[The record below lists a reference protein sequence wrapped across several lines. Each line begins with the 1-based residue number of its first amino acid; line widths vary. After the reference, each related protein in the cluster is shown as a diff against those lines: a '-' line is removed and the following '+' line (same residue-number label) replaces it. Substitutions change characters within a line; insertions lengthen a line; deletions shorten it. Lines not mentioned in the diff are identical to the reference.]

1 MSDSFK
7 NKAQISDHFKYHA
20 LLRCENNFKYSLE
33 LSKYFSRYFD
43 KVKRIADEPL
53 NLAVMGEFSV
63 GKSSFINKLLDID
76 ILPVGITPITSVVTT
91 LKYGKDEKAEVHY
104 SSENDDKKNI
114 VREISYSV
122 LNDYQKASEI
132 DNEVYRR
139 EVESI
144 KEIVIYLDNENLKKF
159 NIIDTPG
166 FNHSKACDEI
176 TKKLFDRLD
185 FVVWLFDASQA
196 GKLTESV
203 LLDELLEKVN
213 NIYAVINKIDIVDS
227 SDIKQT
233 ARELN
238 LKIAKIYGK
247 KFTNTETIPCISL
260 KILKNE
266 FGEYFTQFLKDFNNS
281 VIDRDYHISK
291 KEIEFIYDDIQSEL
305 EQIQRNL
312 SEFENKINKELTGF
326 INYCQTQ
333 EYKKQADDLSKA
345 TYDIILST
353 INDVFLEIS
362 ESQIYN
368 SLPVQNPTLKFYC
381 LYRTFEKIEELKKTI
396 GEIYLKYLNF
406 YKEKFLGLDTNIRE
420 LIGEITHLY
429 PDELGKQMEETL
441 SYNRSIINGFI
452 AKRYKLSTIGYIFG
466 LLSDNFIYE
475 KFILKDTRKIG
486 GISNKSTQHIDSD
499 KKKTILAFATNSFLN
514 SFPGKGKSAAPP
526 DVLKNEEKFK
536 IIANEL
542 NREII
547 VQLFKIDLETIE
559 VENKLSELKEKMNIF
574 IENLAEQIKEIS
586 KEMQV
591 VK

>member
-7 NKAQISDHFKYHA
+7 NKAQISDHFKYRA
-20 LLRCENNFKYSLE
+20 LLRCEKNFKSNLE
-33 LSKYFSRYFD
+33 LSNYFSNYFD
-43 KVKRIADEPL
+43 KVKRVASEPL

-63 GKSSFINKLLDID
+63 GKSSFINQLLDID
-76 ILPVGITPITSVVTT
+76 ILPVGITPITSIVTM

-122 LNDYQKASEI
+122 LSDYQKASEI
-132 DNEVYRR
+132 DNEIYRR

-176 TKKLFDRLD
+176 TKKEFDRLD

-196 GKLTESV
+196 GKLTESI
-203 LLDELLEKVN
+203 LLDELFEKVN
-213 NIYAVINKIDIVDS
+213 NIYAVINKIDAVDS
-227 SDIKQT
+227 SDIEQT
-233 ARELN
+233 AKELN
-238 LKIAKIYGK
+238 HKITEIYGK
-247 KFTNTETIPCISL
+247 KITNTEAIPCISL
-260 KILKNE
+260 KNLENG
-266 FGEYFTQFLKDFNNS
+266 FGEHYTRFLKDFTNS
-281 VIDRDYHISK
+281 VIDRDYHISRQ
-291 KEIEFIYDDIQSEL
+291 EIEFIYDDIQSEL
-305 EQIQRNL
+305 KLIQLNL
-312 SEFENKINKELTGF
+312 SEFEAKINKLLTGF

-333 EYKKQADDLSKA
+333 EYKKQADDLSKT

-353 INDVFLEIS
+353 INEVFMEIA
-362 ESQIYN
+362 ESQVYA
-368 SLPVQNPTLKFYC
+368 SLPPQNPTLKFYC
-381 LYRTFEKIEELKKTI
+381 LYRTFEKIEELKKAI

-406 YKEKFLGLDTNIRE
+406 YKEKFLGLDTDIHE

-429 PDELGKQMEETL
+429 PDELERKMEENL

-452 AKRYKLSTIGYIFG
+452 AKRHKLLTIGYIFG

-475 KFILKDTRKIG
+475 KFIRKDTRKTDE
-486 GISNKSTQHIDSD
+486 ISNKSTKHIKSD
-499 KKKTILAFATNSFLN
+499 KKKSVLAFATNSFLN
-514 SFPGKGKSAAPP
+514 SFSGKSKPAPP

-536 IIANEL
+536 IIADEL

-559 VENKLSELKEKMNIF
+559 VENKLSELKEKINVF
-574 IENLAEQIKEIS
+574 IENLAEQLTEIS

-591 VK
+591 AK